1 MIYKVTID
9 ITESLLTLN
18 KMGINNLKG
27 TVYFFVEAEN
37 PDEACHR
44 SLDKLK
50 TSIIEQN
57 LTDEIVDYLEDELHH
72 HIKTIGLTGVSPHL

>member
-9 ITESLLTLN
+9 TTESLLVLN
-18 KMGINNLKG
+18 KMGIHDLKNI
-27 TVYFFVEAEN
+27 VYFFVEADN

-57 LTDEIVDYLEDELHH
+57 LTEEIVDYLEDELHND
-72 HIKTIGLTGVSPHL
+72 IKTTELTGVSPQL

>member
-9 ITESLLTLN
+9 IAESLLILN
-18 KMGINNLKG
+18 KMGVNGLKD
-27 TVYFFVEAEN
+27 TIYFFVEAEN
-37 PDEACHR
+37 PDEACHK

-50 TSIIEQN
+50 TSIIERN

-72 HIKTIGLTGVSPHL
+72 DIKTTGLTGVSPHL